1 MGRNH
6 RKSYQSVHRWI
17 YKTQAAFFF
26 NFLENIARKCVSSA
40 TCLLY
45 CIPVDIVV
53 WLISWWFHC
62 VQQGCKF
69 PTLRHAMQY
78 TSRERNHKSS
88 WDCARA
94 QSKRI
99 TDVKHNSVTL
109 TIISTDN
116 WTIYCG
122 VLDLVSVSNKKFQ
135 NKCNRHKY
143 LTSAKQLPR
152 VLLPSWSIN
161 VLFNFKEAPPFSTRP
176 LVRGITHEW
185 RLTYE
190 RNLMTSSF
198 VTTKIRISVFSCDK
212 SLVQNNSWTKTCSEL
227 HELHTGKFHIFF
239 WPLIIS
245 ILARPTSLIFLRC
258 HVPCPRF
265 KVIF

>member
-1 MGRNH
+1 MNLQDTGRL
-6 RKSYQSVHRWI
+6 
-17 YKTQAAFFF
+17 FF
-26 NFLENIARKCVSSA
+26 NFLENIAQKCVSSA

-45 CIPVDIVV
+45 CTPVDIVV

-109 TIISTDN
+109 TIISTEN

-135 NKCNRHKY
+135 NKCYRHKY

-176 LVRGITHEW
+176 LWGVSPMSEDLRMNGIWWLRHLWRQKSGSAYFLVTRVSYKTTLEGKRAQNYMSYTQVSSTFFLDLSSCFNFSSPHITH
-185 RLTYE
+185 
-190 RNLMTSSF
+190 
-198 VTTKIRISVFSCDK
+198 ISQMSC
-212 SLVQNNSWTKTCSEL
+212 SLPQV
-227 HELHTGKFHIFF
+227 
-239 WPLIIS
+239 
-245 ILARPTSLIFLRC
+245 
-258 HVPCPRF
+258 
-265 KVIF
+265 

>member
-1 MGRNH
+1 
-6 RKSYQSVHRWI
+6 
-17 YKTQAAFFF
+17 
-26 NFLENIARKCVSSA
+26 
-40 TCLLY
+40 
-45 CIPVDIVV
+45 
-53 WLISWWFHC
+53 
-62 VQQGCKF
+62 
-69 PTLRHAMQY
+69 MQY

-109 TIISTDN
+109 TIISTEN

-135 NKCNRHKY
+135 NKCYRHKY

-239 WPLIIS
+239 GPLIM
-245 ILARPTSLIFLRC
+245 FQ
-258 HVPCPRF
+258 F
-265 KVIF
+265 